1 MIAAIRDFVS
11 VNLTKILAGALAV
24 SLLGNVG
31 LGIAT
36 NHYAGKAASCKT
48 SVVAVNKA
56 AEEKKQIVEKRQEKN
71 IVKTQDRARKRIE
84 DANTRIANATRSL
97 RSQGGQSH
105 RPSSGTGPGSPAGE
119 GGTPVVLPSGDG
131 VSRAVLVDADT
142 YANDQR
148 ICVTNT
154 IKAEE
159 WQLFYG
165 QQVEIWEEE
174 NVGRQ

>member
-11 VNLTKILAGALAV
+11 VNLTKLLAGALAV

-31 LGIAT
+31 MGIAV
-36 NHYAGKAASCKT
+36 NHYAGKAAACKT

-71 IVKTQDRARKRIE
+71 IVKTQDRAS
-84 DANTRIANATRSL
+84 TRIANATSSL
-97 RSQGGQSH
+97 QRKGGQSN
-105 RPSSGTGPGSPAGE
+105 RTSTGTGTGSPAGE
-119 GGTPVVLPSGDG
+119 GGTPLVLPSGT
-131 VSRAVLVDADT
+131 VLVDAAV

-165 QQVEIWEEE
+165 EQVEIWEEE
-174 NVGRQ
+174 NVGKPNP

>member
-11 VNLTKILAGALAV
+11 GNLTKLLAGALAV

-31 LGIAT
+31 MGIAVS
-36 NHYAGKAASCKT
+36 HYAGKAASCKT

-71 IVKTQDRARKRIE
+71 IVESEDRAS
-84 DANTRIANATRSL
+84 TRIANATSSL
-97 RSQGGQSH
+97 RSSS
-105 RPSSGTGPGSPAGE
+105 RKPNLPSTGPGTGSPAGE
-119 GGTPVVLPSGDG
+119 GGTSVVLPKGSIILDG
-131 VSRAVLVDADT
+131 AT

-148 ICVTNT
+148 VCVVNT

-165 QQVEIWEEE
+165 QQVDIWEEE
-174 NVGRQ
+174 NVGNANP